1 MRKLAT
7 TALILLLAG
16 CGAGQAS
23 EAPSSAGP
31 SSSVD
36 ASPTTTEPA
45 PEPTETTAETSDLS
59 TQREGENIIYRF
71 AEGKFSLVAPTNW
84 TLVVESSRA
93 FPVALASEDGSERVV
108 VGEIGPADLA
118 PGMEAYAGLL
128 AERLGLDA
136 EQVVYLGQDY
146 LGVELVPAFRMV
158 AEDYVA
164 RVYLVTLNDTLYE
177 VSIRGTDD
185 AALQQALG
193 IAASVEIS

>member
-7 TALILLLAG
+7 TALVFLLAG

-23 EAPSSAGP
+23 EAASSAGP

-36 ASPTTTEPA
+36 ASPTTPGPA
-45 PEPTETTAETSDLS
+45 PEPTETTAEPSDLS

-71 AEGKFSLVAPTNW
+71 AEGKLSLVAPTNW
-84 TLVVESSRA
+84 TPVVESSRA

-146 LGVELVPAFRMV
+146 LGVALVPAFQV
-158 AEDYVA
+158 VGEGYVA
-164 RVYLVTLNDTLYE
+164 RVYLATLNGTLYE
-177 VSIRGTDD
+177 VSIRGADD
-185 AALQQALG
+185 AALQQALS